1 MLQTMCDRLVA
12 DQLSSCNTTIAGAL
26 NEAGYRP
33 PRVNPDFRA
42 PLVAQLQ
49 RTLGIAAPRPRVR
62 KREDLLLDEWWPAEL
77 VHTLG
82 ISKAS
87 LHHWISL
94 GLLQARQ
101 FDEPLHRWVIW
112 ADEAELERLRQYHQR
127 NVGEDFHHRWTGEA
141 LEKQS

>member
-1 MLQTMCDRLVA
+1 LACFCSLYQI
-12 DQLSSCNTTIAGAL
+12 S
-26 NEAGYRP
+26 
-33 PRVNPDFRA
+33 F
-42 PLVAQLQ
+42 
-49 RTLGIAAPRPRVR
+49 
-62 KREDLLLDEWWPAEL
+62 LLATQP

-82 ISKAS
+82 ISKAG